1 MEAAETAEAAD
12 LEGEAAEPLREG
24 EAVDPPTLECNRST
38 HYRNLLY
45 REGAS
50 NGIREAIMVNKES
63 MVCRKGKL
71 MNPCWGNTI
80 PFCSSNQL
88 PCLGLRPM
96 KGFLS

>member
-50 NGIREAIMVNKES
+50 RPTAYPVPFITSPRDGSNFPGEKMSALLLS
-63 MVCRKGKL
+63 
-71 MNPCWGNTI
+71 I
-80 PFCSSNQL
+80 PQWDSIYTC
-88 PCLGLRPM
+88 
-96 KGFLS
+96 

>member
-50 NGIREAIMVNKES
+50 NGNREAIMVK
-63 MVCRKGKL
+63 
-71 MNPCWGNTI
+71 
-80 PFCSSNQL
+80 NQ
-88 PCLGLRPM
+88 
-96 KGFLS
+96 